1 MIEVEMMNYLSGKPR
16 DYGVVLGSFSPMH
29 TGHLDLVMAAKKLCK
44 HGAIIAVCGLDG
56 DRGSRIGLP
65 LERRY
70 EIIKKMFEGDPL
82 VHVIMMKDNDI
93 GIAGYND
100 HWKEWLDALGHKMAE
115 LVYGNDVGL
124 WKRRSLLKR
133 TTIFTGEVSY
143 AKAILSL
150 TYEQSI
156 LSLTKRGPNVYVMS
170 RELNKISATQIRKE
184 PMKYW
189 DEIIGCEFKAQFV
202 KRVLIIGTAS
212 EGKSTLTQDLARYFG
227 VGYTEEYGH
236 VYLAATNGKEPMP
249 DDTKLTVDDYIR
261 FLDEQYR
268 VNSSCLYKV
277 NICDSDAMTTL
288 MYAKYYSM
296 DDRYAITEEDYKRI
310 EAHAKFLKYDA
321 IFVLPPKKDSW
332 VQDGSRD
339 CLTNSFEDR
348 KKQYQVLMSIIG
360 QHYCTED
367 IVYLNGTY
375 HENFMRARDKIKR
388 LLSD

>member
-1 MIEVEMMNYLSGKPR
+1 MFDVEIENIDDLPR
-16 DYGVVLGSFSPMH
+16 EYGVVLGSFSPMH
-29 TGHLDLVMAAKKLCK
+29 TGHLDLVMAAKKLCSK
-44 HGAIIAVCGLDG
+44 GAIIAVCGLDG
-56 DRGSRIGLP
+56 DRGTRIGLSI
-65 LERRY
+65 ERRY

-82 VHVIMMKDNDI
+82 VHVVMMKDNDI
-93 GIAGYND
+93 GIAGYMD
-100 HWKEWLDALGHKMAE
+100 KWAEWLDALSYKLAE
-115 LVYGNDVGL
+115 IVYGNADVS
-124 WKRRSLLKR
+124 KRRLTRLLKR
-133 TTIFTGEVSY
+133 TTIFTGEPSY
-143 AKAILSL
+143 RKAIMKLPD
-150 TYEQSI
+150 
-156 LSLTKRGPNVYVMS
+156 KGPNVCLLS
-170 RELNKISATQIRKE
+170 RTLNTISATKIRNE

-189 DEIIGCEFKAQFV
+189 NEIIGNAFKAQFA

-212 EGKSTLTQDLARYFG
+212 EGKSTLAKDLARYFDA
-227 VGYTEEYGH
+227 GYTEEYGH
-236 VYLAATNGKEPMP
+236 TYIADMNGETPHP
-249 DDTKLTVDDYIR
+249 DDTKLTYDDYIR

-268 VNSSCLYKV
+268 VNSASLNKV

-348 KKQYQVLMSIIG
+348 KKQYQVLMNIIG

-375 HENFMRARDKIKR
+375 HENFMVARHIIR
-388 LLSD
+388 SLLND

>member
-1 MIEVEMMNYLSGKPR
+1 MFDVEIENIDDLPR
-16 DYGVVLGSFSPMH
+16 EYGVVLGSFSPMH
-29 TGHLDLVMAAKKLCK
+29 TGHLDLVMAAKKLCSK
-44 HGAIIAVCGLDG
+44 GAIIAVCGLDG
-56 DRGSRIGLP
+56 DRGTRIGLP
-65 LERRY
+65 IERRY

-82 VHVIMMKDNDI
+82 VHVVMMKDNDI
-93 GIAGYND
+93 GIAGYMD
-100 HWKEWLDALGHKMAE
+100 KWAEWLEALSYKIAE
-115 LVYGNDVGL
+115 VVYGNADIS
-124 WKRRSLLKR
+124 KRKCMKLLQR
-133 TTIFTGEVSY
+133 TTVFTGEESY
-143 AKAILSL
+143 RQAIMSL
-150 TYEQSI
+150 VM
-156 LSLTKRGPNVYVMS
+156 KGPNVFQLS
-170 RELNKISATQIRKE
+170 RELNTISATKIRKQ

-189 DEIIGCEFKAQFV
+189 DEIIGYEFKAQFA

-212 EGKSTLTQDLARYFG
+212 EGKSTLTKDLARYFDAG
-227 VGYTEEYGH
+227 CTEEYGH
-236 VYLAATNGKEPMP
+236 TYIADVNGETPHP
-249 DDTKLTVDDYIR
+249 DDTKLTYDDYIR

-268 VNSSCLYKV
+268 VNSASWHKV

-348 KKQYQVLMSIIG
+348 KKQYQVLMNIIG

>member
-1 MIEVEMMNYLSGKPR
+1 MFDDVINNLCGGPR
-16 DYGVVLGSFSPMH
+16 EYGVVLGSFSPMH
-29 TGHLDLVMAAKKLCK
+29 TGHLDLVMAAKKLCSK
-44 HGAIIAVCGLDG
+44 GAIIAVCGLDG
-56 DRGSRIGLP
+56 DRGTRIGLP
-65 LERRY
+65 IERRY

-82 VHVIMMKDNDI
+82 VHVVMMKDNDI

-100 HWKEWLDALGHKMAE
+100 KWAEWIEALSYKLAE
-115 LVYGNDVGL
+115 VVYGNADVSNR
-124 WKRRSLLKR
+124 KCAKLLKR
-133 TTIFTGEVSY
+133 TTIFTGEPSY
-143 AKAILSL
+143 RKAIMSL
-150 TYEQSI
+150 FS
-156 LSLTKRGPNVYVMS
+156 KGPNVYLLP
-170 RELNKISATQIRKE
+170 RELNTISATKIRKE

-189 DEIIGCEFKAQFV
+189 DEIIGHEFKAQFA

-212 EGKSTLTQDLARYFG
+212 EGKSTLTKDLARYFDAG
-227 VGYTEEYGH
+227 CTEEYGH

-249 DDTKLTVDDYIR
+249 DDTKLTYDDYIR

-268 VNSSCLYKV
+268 VNSASWHKV

-296 DDRYAITEEDYKRI
+296 DDRYAVTEEDYKRI

>member
-1 MIEVEMMNYLSGKPR
+1 MFDDVINNLCGGPR
-16 DYGVVLGSFSPMH
+16 EYGVVLGSFSPMH
-29 TGHLDLVMAAKKLCK
+29 TGHLDLVMAAKKLCSK
-44 HGAIIAVCGLDG
+44 GAIIAVCGLDG
-56 DRGSRIGLP
+56 DRGTRIGLP
-65 LERRY
+65 IERRY

-82 VHVIMMKDNDI
+82 VHVVMMKDNDI

-100 HWKEWLDALGHKMAE
+100 KWAEWIEALSYKLAE
-115 LVYGNDVGL
+115 IVYGNADVS
-124 WKRRSLLKR
+124 KRKCEKLLKR
-133 TTIFTGEVSY
+133 TTIFTGEPSY
-143 AKAILSL
+143 RKAIMSL
-150 TYEQSI
+150 FS
-156 LSLTKRGPNVYVMS
+156 KGPNVYLLP
-170 RELNKISATQIRKE
+170 RELNTISATKIRKD

-189 DEIIGCEFKAQFV
+189 DEIIGHEFKAQFA

-212 EGKSTLTQDLARYFG
+212 EGKSTLTKDLARYFDAG
-227 VGYTEEYGH
+227 CTEEYGH
-236 VYLAATNGKEPMP
+236 VYLSATNGKEPMP
-249 DDTKLTVDDYIR
+249 DDTKLTYDDYIR

-268 VNSSCLYKV
+268 VNSASWHKV

-296 DDRYAITEEDYKRI
+296 DDRYAVTEEDYKRI

-321 IFVLPPKKDSW
+321 IFVLPPKEDSW

-348 KKQYQVLMSIIG
+348 KKQYQVLMNIIG

>member
-1 MIEVEMMNYLSGKPR
+1 MFDDVINNLCGGPR
-16 DYGVVLGSFSPMH
+16 EYGVVLGSFSPMH
-29 TGHLDLVMAAKKLCK
+29 TGHLDLVMAAKKLCSK
-44 HGAIIAVCGLDG
+44 GAIIAVCGLDG
-56 DRGSRIGLP
+56 DRGTRIGLP
-65 LERRY
+65 IERRY
-70 EIIKKMFEGDPL
+70 EIIKKMFDGDPL
-82 VHVIMMKDNDI
+82 VHVVMMKDNDI
-93 GIAGYND
+93 GIAGYMD
-100 HWKEWLDALGHKMAE
+100 KWAEWLDALSYKLAE
-115 LVYGNDVGL
+115 VVYGNADVS
-124 WKRRSLLKR
+124 KRKCTKLLQR
-133 TTIFTGEVSY
+133 TTVFTGEPSY
-143 AKAILSL
+143 RKAIMALL
-150 TYEQSI
+150 G
-156 LSLTKRGPNVYVMS
+156 KGPNVYLLP
-170 RELNKISATQIRKE
+170 RELNTISATKIRKE

-212 EGKSTLTQDLARYFG
+212 EGKSTLTKDLARYFG

-236 VYLAATNGKEPMP
+236 VYLAETNGKEPMP

-288 MYAKYYSM
+288 MYAKYYSK

-375 HENFMRARDKIKR
+375 HENFMRARDKIKS

>member
-1 MIEVEMMNYLSGKPR
+1 MFDDVINNLSGGPR
-16 DYGVVLGSFSPMH
+16 EYGVVLGSFSPMH
-29 TGHLDLVMAAKKLCK
+29 TGHLDLVMAAKKLCSK
-44 HGAIIAVCGLDG
+44 GAIIAVCGLDG
-56 DRGSRIGLP
+56 DRGTRIGLP
-65 LERRY
+65 IERRY

-82 VHVIMMKDNDI
+82 VHVVMMKDNDI
-93 GIAGYND
+93 GIAGYMD
-100 HWKEWLDALGHKMAE
+100 KWSEWLEALSYKLAE
-115 LVYGNDVGL
+115 VVYGNADVS
-124 WKRRSLLKR
+124 KRKCAKLLQR
-133 TTIFTGEVSY
+133 TTVFTGEPSY
-143 AKAILSL
+143 RKAIMALL
-150 TYEQSI
+150 G
-156 LSLTKRGPNVYVMS
+156 KGPNVYLLP
-170 RELNKISATQIRKE
+170 RELNTISATKIRKE

-212 EGKSTLTQDLARYFG
+212 EGKSTLTKDLARYFG

-249 DDTKLTVDDYIR
+249 DDTKLTYDDYIR

-288 MYAKYYSM
+288 MYAKYYSK

-375 HENFMRARDKIKR
+375 HENFMRARDKIKS

>member
-1 MIEVEMMNYLSGKPR
+1 MFDDVINNLCGGPR
-16 DYGVVLGSFSPMH
+16 EYGVVLGSFSPMH
-29 TGHLDLVMAAKKLCK
+29 TGHLDLVMAAKKLCSK
-44 HGAIIAVCGLDG
+44 GAIIAVCGLDG
-56 DRGSRIGLP
+56 DRGTRIGLP
-65 LERRY
+65 IERRY

-82 VHVIMMKDNDI
+82 VHVVMMKDNDI

-100 HWKEWLDALGHKMAE
+100 KWAEWIEALSYKLAE
-115 LVYGNDVGL
+115 IVYGNADVS
-124 WKRRSLLKR
+124 KRKCEKLLKR
-133 TTIFTGEVSY
+133 TTIFTGEPSY
-143 AKAILSL
+143 RKAIMSL
-150 TYEQSI
+150 FS
-156 LSLTKRGPNVYVMS
+156 KGPNVYLLP
-170 RELNKISATQIRKE
+170 RELNTISATKIRKD

-189 DEIIGCEFKAQFV
+189 DEIIGHEFKAQFA

-212 EGKSTLTQDLARYFG
+212 EGKSTLTKDLARYFDAG
-227 VGYTEEYGH
+227 CTEEYGH

-249 DDTKLTVDDYIR
+249 DDTKLTYDDYIR

-268 VNSSCLYKV
+268 VNSASWHKV

-296 DDRYAITEEDYKRI
+296 DDRYVVSEEDYKRI

-375 HENFMRARDKIKR
+375 HENFMRARDKIKS

>member
-1 MIEVEMMNYLSGKPR
+1 MLEDVINDLCGGPR
-16 DYGVVLGSFSPMH
+16 EYGVVLGSFSPMH
-29 TGHLDLVMAAKKLCK
+29 TGHLDLVMAAKKLCSK
-44 HGAIIAVCGLDG
+44 GAIIAVCGLDG
-56 DRGSRIGLP
+56 DRGTRIGLP
-65 LERRY
+65 IERRY

-82 VHVIMMKDNDI
+82 VHVVMMKDNDI
-93 GIAGYND
+93 GIAGYMD
-100 HWKEWLDALGHKMAE
+100 KWAEWIEALSYKLAE
-115 LVYGNDVGL
+115 IVYGDADVS
-124 WKRRSLLKR
+124 KRTCMKLLRR
-133 TTIFTGEVSY
+133 TTIFTGEASY
-143 AKAILSL
+143 RQAIMSL
-150 TYEQSI
+150 VM
-156 LSLTKRGPNVYVMS
+156 KGPNVFQLS
-170 RELNKISATQIRKE
+170 RELNTISATKIRKQ

-189 DEIIGCEFKAQFV
+189 DEIIGDAFKAQFA

-212 EGKSTLTQDLARYFG
+212 EGKSTLTKDLARYFDAG
-227 VGYTEEYGH
+227 CTEEYGH
-236 VYLAATNGKEPMP
+236 TYIADVNGETPHP
-249 DDTKLTVDDYIR
+249 DDTKLTYDDYIR

-268 VNSSCLYKV
+268 VNSASCHKV
-277 NICDSDAMTTL
+277 NLCDSDAMTTL

-348 KKQYQVLMSIIG
+348 KKQYQVLMNIIG

-375 HENFMRARDKIKR
+375 HENFMRGRDKIKS
-388 LLSD
+388 LLSE

>member
-1 MIEVEMMNYLSGKPR
+1 MFDNVINNICGAPR
-16 DYGVVLGSFSPMH
+16 EYGVVLGSFSPMH
-29 TGHLDLVMAAKKLCK
+29 TGHLDLVMAAKKLCSK
-44 HGAIIAVCGLDG
+44 GAIIAVCGLDG
-56 DRGSRIGLP
+56 DRGTRIGLP
-65 LERRY
+65 IERRY

-82 VHVIMMKDNDI
+82 VHVVMMKDNDI

-100 HWKEWLDALGHKMAE
+100 KWAEWIEALSYKLAE
-115 LVYGNDVGL
+115 IVYGNADVS
-124 WKRRSLLKR
+124 KRKCEKLLKR
-133 TTIFTGEVSY
+133 MTIFTGEPPY
-143 AKAILSL
+143 RKAIMSL
-150 TYEQSI
+150 FS
-156 LSLTKRGPNVYVMS
+156 KGPNVYLLS
-170 RELNKISATQIRKE
+170 RKLNTISATKIRNE

-202 KRVLIIGTAS
+202 KRVLIIGTSS
-212 EGKSTLTQDLARYFG
+212 EGKSTLTKDLARYFG

-236 VYLAATNGKEPMP
+236 TYIANVNGETPHP

-268 VNSSCLYKV
+268 VNSSSLYKV

-296 DDRYAITEEDYKRI
+296 DDRYAVTEEDYKRI

-375 HENFMRARDKIKR
+375 HENYMFARDTIRR
-388 LLSD
+388 LLND

>member
-1 MIEVEMMNYLSGKPR
+1 MFDDVINNLCGGPR
-16 DYGVVLGSFSPMH
+16 EYGVVLGSFSPMH
-29 TGHLDLVMAAKKLCK
+29 TGHLDLVMAAKKLCSK
-44 HGAIIAVCGLDG
+44 GAIIAVCGLDG
-56 DRGSRIGLP
+56 DRGTRIGLP
-65 LERRY
+65 IERRY

-82 VHVIMMKDNDI
+82 VHVVMMKDNDI
-93 GIAGYND
+93 GIAGYMD
-100 HWKEWLDALGHKMAE
+100 KWAEWIEALSYKLAE
-115 LVYGNDVGL
+115 IVYGNADVS
-124 WKRRSLLKR
+124 KRKCEKLLQR
-133 TTIFTGEVSY
+133 TTIFTGEPSY
-143 AKAILSL
+143 RKAIMSVFR
-150 TYEQSI
+150 
-156 LSLTKRGPNVYVMS
+156 KGPNVYLLS
-170 RELNKISATQIRKE
+170 RELNTISATKIRKE

-189 DEIIGCEFKAQFV
+189 NEIIGHEFKAQFA

-212 EGKSTLTQDLARYFG
+212 EGKSTLTKDLARYFDAG
-227 VGYTEEYGH
+227 CTEEYGH

-249 DDTKLTVDDYIR
+249 DDTKLTYDDYIR

-268 VNSSCLYKV
+268 VNSASWHKV

-296 DDRYAITEEDYKRI
+296 DDRYAVTEEDYKRI

-348 KKQYQVLMSIIG
+348 KKQYQVLMNIIG

>member
-1 MIEVEMMNYLSGKPR
+1 MFDDVINNLCGGPR
-16 DYGVVLGSFSPMH
+16 EYGVVLGSFSPMH
-29 TGHLDLVMAAKKLCK
+29 TGHLDLVMAAKKLCSK
-44 HGAIIAVCGLDG
+44 GAIIAVCGLDG
-56 DRGSRIGLP
+56 DRGTRIGLP
-65 LERRY
+65 IERRY

-82 VHVIMMKDNDI
+82 VHVVMMKDNDI
-93 GIAGYND
+93 GIAGYMD
-100 HWKEWLDALGHKMAE
+100 KWGEWIEALSYKLAE
-115 LVYGNDVGL
+115 IVYGDADVS
-124 WKRRSLLKR
+124 KRKCMKLLQR
-133 TTIFTGEVSY
+133 TTIFTGEPSY
-143 AKAILSL
+143 RKAILSVF
-150 TYEQSI
+150 
-156 LSLTKRGPNVYVMS
+156 TKGPNVYLLP
-170 RELNKISATQIRKE
+170 RELNTISATKIRKE

-212 EGKSTLTQDLARYFG
+212 EGKSTLTKDLARYFG

-261 FLDEQYR
+261 FLDEQYS
-268 VNSSCLYKV
+268 VNSSSLYKV

-296 DDRYAITEEDYKRI
+296 DDRYAVTEEDYKRI

-375 HENFMRARDKIKR
+375 HENFMRARDKIKC

>member
-1 MIEVEMMNYLSGKPR
+1 
-16 DYGVVLGSFSPMH
+16 
-29 TGHLDLVMAAKKLCK
+29 MAAKKLCSK
-44 HGAIIAVCGLDG
+44 GAIIAVCGLDG
-56 DRGSRIGLP
+56 DRGTRIGLP
-65 LERRY
+65 IERRY

-82 VHVIMMKDNDI
+82 VHVVMMKDNDI
-93 GIAGYND
+93 GIAGYMD
-100 HWKEWLDALGHKMAE
+100 KWSEWLEALSYKLAE
-115 LVYGNDVGL
+115 IVYGNADVSNR
-124 WKRRSLLKR
+124 KCEKLLKR
-133 TTIFTGEVSY
+133 TTIFTGEPSY
-143 AKAILSL
+143 RKAILSAF
-150 TYEQSI
+150 
-156 LSLTKRGPNVYVMS
+156 TKGPNVYLLS
-170 RELNKISATQIRKE
+170 RELNTISATKIRKE

-189 DEIIGCEFKAQFV
+189 NEIIGHEFKAQFA

-212 EGKSTLTQDLARYFG
+212 EGKSTLTKDLARYFDAG
-227 VGYTEEYGH
+227 CTEEYGH
-236 VYLAATNGKEPMP
+236 VYLAETNGKEPMP
-249 DDTKLTVDDYIR
+249 DDTKLTYDDYIR

-268 VNSSCLYKV
+268 VNSASWHKV

-288 MYAKYYSM
+288 MYAKYYSK
-296 DDRYAITEEDYKRI
+296 DDRYAITEDDYKRI

-375 HENFMRARDKIKR
+375 HENYMRARDTIRR
-388 LLSD
+388 LLDD

>member
-1 MIEVEMMNYLSGKPR
+1 MLEDVFNSISGGPR
-16 DYGVVLGSFSPMH
+16 EYGIVLGSFSPMH
-29 TGHLDLVMAAKKLCK
+29 TGHLDLVMAAKKLCSK
-44 HGAIIAVCGLDG
+44 GAIIAVCGLDG
-56 DRGSRIGLP
+56 DRGTKIGLP
-65 LERRY
+65 IERRY
-70 EIIKKMFEGDPL
+70 EIIKNMFEGDPL
-82 VHVIMMKDNDI
+82 VHVVMMKDNDI
-93 GIAGYND
+93 GIAGYMD
-100 HWKEWLDALGHKMAE
+100 KWAEWLEALSYKIAE
-115 LVYGNDVGL
+115 VVYGNADIS
-124 WKRRSLLKR
+124 KRKCMKLLQR
-133 TTIFTGEVSY
+133 TTVFTGEESY
-143 AKAILSL
+143 RQAIMSL
-150 TYEQSI
+150 VM
-156 LSLTKRGPNVYVMS
+156 KGPNVFQLS
-170 RELNKISATQIRKE
+170 RELNTISATKIRKQ

-212 EGKSTLTQDLARYFG
+212 EGKSTLTKDLARYFG

-236 VYLAATNGKEPMP
+236 TYIADVNGETPYP

-268 VNSSCLYKV
+268 VNSSSLYKV

-296 DDRYAITEEDYKRI
+296 DDRYAVTEEDYKRI

-348 KKQYQVLMSIIG
+348 KKQYQVLMNIIG

>member
-1 MIEVEMMNYLSGKPR
+1 MFDDVINNLCGGPR
-16 DYGVVLGSFSPMH
+16 EYGVVLGSFSPMH
-29 TGHLDLVMAAKKLCK
+29 TGHLDLVMAAKKLCSK
-44 HGAIIAVCGLDG
+44 GAIIAVCGLDG
-56 DRGSRIGLP
+56 DRGTRIGLP
-65 LERRY
+65 IERRY

-82 VHVIMMKDNDI
+82 VHVVMMKDNDI
-93 GIAGYND
+93 GIAGYMD
-100 HWKEWLDALGHKMAE
+100 KWAEWIEALSYKLAE
-115 LVYGNDVGL
+115 IVYGNADVS
-124 WKRRSLLKR
+124 KRKCDKLLKR
-133 TTIFTGEVSY
+133 TTIFTGEPSY
-143 AKAILSL
+143 RKAILSVF
-150 TYEQSI
+150 
-156 LSLTKRGPNVYVMS
+156 TKGPNVYLLP
-170 RELNKISATQIRKE
+170 RELNTISATKIRKE

-212 EGKSTLTQDLARYFG
+212 EGKSTLTKDLARYFG

-261 FLDEQYR
+261 FLDEQYS
-268 VNSSCLYKV
+268 VNSSSLYKV

-296 DDRYAITEEDYKRI
+296 DDRYVVSEEDYKRI

-375 HENFMRARDKIKR
+375 HENFMRARDKIKS

>member
-1 MIEVEMMNYLSGKPR
+1 MLEDVFNSISGCPR
-16 DYGVVLGSFSPMH
+16 EYGIVLGSFSPMH
-29 TGHLDLVMAAKKLCK
+29 TGHLDLVMAAKKLCSK
-44 HGAIIAVCGLDG
+44 GAIIAVCGLDG
-56 DRGSRIGLP
+56 DRGTKIGLP
-65 LERRY
+65 IERRY
-70 EIIKKMFEGDPL
+70 EIIKNMFEGDPL
-82 VHVIMMKDNDI
+82 VHVVMMKDNDI
-93 GIAGYND
+93 GIAGYMD
-100 HWKEWLDALGHKMAE
+100 KWAEWLEALSYKIAE
-115 LVYGNDVGL
+115 VVYGNADIS
-124 WKRRSLLKR
+124 KRKCMKLLQR
-133 TTIFTGEVSY
+133 TTVFTGEESY
-143 AKAILSL
+143 RQAIMSL
-150 TYEQSI
+150 VM
-156 LSLTKRGPNVYVMS
+156 KGPNVFQLS
-170 RELNKISATQIRKE
+170 RELNTISATKIRKQ

-189 DEIIGCEFKAQFV
+189 DEIIGYEFKAQFA

-212 EGKSTLTQDLARYFG
+212 EGKSTLTKDLARYLDAG
-227 VGYTEEYGH
+227 CTEEYGH
-236 VYLAATNGKEPMP
+236 TYIADVNGETPHP
-249 DDTKLTVDDYIR
+249 DDTKLTYDDYIR

-268 VNSSCLYKV
+268 VNSASWHKV

-348 KKQYQVLMSIIG
+348 KKQYQVLMNIIG

>member
-1 MIEVEMMNYLSGKPR
+1 MLDEMFNNIGGGPR
-16 DYGVVLGSFSPMH
+16 EYGVVLGSFSPMH
-29 TGHLDLVMAAKKLCK
+29 TGHLDLIMAAKKLCSK
-44 HGAIIAVCGLDG
+44 GAIIAVCGLDG
-56 DRGSRIGLP
+56 DRGTKIGLP
-65 LERRY
+65 IERRY
-70 EIIKKMFEGDPL
+70 EIIKSMFEGDPL
-82 VHVIMMKDNDI
+82 VHVVMMKDNDI
-93 GIAGYND
+93 GIAGYMD
-100 HWKEWLDALGHKMAE
+100 KWDEWIGALSYKLAE
-115 LVYGNDVGL
+115 IVYGNADVS
-124 WKRRSLLKR
+124 KRKCMKLLQH
-133 TTIFTGEVSY
+133 TTIFTGEPSY
-143 AKAILSL
+143 RQAILSL
-150 TYEQSI
+150 F
-156 LSLTKRGPNVYVMS
+156 TKGPNVFLLS
-170 RELNKISATQIRKE
+170 RDLNQISATTIRKH

-212 EGKSTLTQDLARYFG
+212 EGKSTLTKDLARYFG

-236 VYLAATNGKEPMP
+236 VYLASTNGKEPMP

-268 VNSSCLYKV
+268 VNSSSLYKV

-288 MYAKYYSM
+288 MYAKYYSK

-348 KKQYQVLMSIIG
+348 KKQYQVLMSII
-360 QHYCTED
+360 
-367 IVYLNGTY
+367 
-375 HENFMRARDKIKR
+375 
-388 LLSD
+388 

>member
-1 MIEVEMMNYLSGKPR
+1 MFDDVINNLCGGPR
-16 DYGVVLGSFSPMH
+16 EYGVVLGSFSPMH
-29 TGHLDLVMAAKKLCK
+29 TGHLDLVMAAKKLCSK
-44 HGAIIAVCGLDG
+44 GAIIAVCGLDG
-56 DRGSRIGLP
+56 DRGTRIGLP
-65 LERRY
+65 IERRY

-82 VHVIMMKDNDI
+82 VHVVMMKDNDI
-93 GIAGYND
+93 GIAGYMD
-100 HWKEWLDALGHKMAE
+100 KWGEWIEALSYKLAE
-115 LVYGNDVGL
+115 IVYGDADVS
-124 WKRRSLLKR
+124 KRKCMKLLQR
-133 TTIFTGEVSY
+133 TTIFTGEPSY
-143 AKAILSL
+143 RKAILSVF
-150 TYEQSI
+150 
-156 LSLTKRGPNVYVMS
+156 TKGPNVYLLP
-170 RELNKISATQIRKE
+170 RELNTISATKIRKE

-189 DEIIGCEFKAQFV
+189 DEIIGCEFKTQFV

-212 EGKSTLTQDLARYFG
+212 EGKSTLTKDLARYFG

-261 FLDEQYR
+261 FLDEQYS
-268 VNSSCLYKV
+268 VNSSSLYKV

-296 DDRYAITEEDYKRI
+296 DDRYVVSEEDYKRI

-375 HENFMRARDKIKR
+375 HENFMRARDKIKC

>member
-1 MIEVEMMNYLSGKPR
+1 MFDDVINNLCGGPR
-16 DYGVVLGSFSPMH
+16 EYGVVLGSFSPMH
-29 TGHLDLVMAAKKLCK
+29 TGHLDLVMAAKKLCSK
-44 HGAIIAVCGLDG
+44 GAIIAVCGLDG
-56 DRGSRIGLP
+56 DRGTRIGLP
-65 LERRY
+65 IERRY

-82 VHVIMMKDNDI
+82 VHVVMMKDNDI
-93 GIAGYND
+93 GIAGYMD
-100 HWKEWLDALGHKMAE
+100 KWAEWIEALSYKLAE
-115 LVYGNDVGL
+115 IVYGNADVS
-124 WKRRSLLKR
+124 KRKCMKLLQR
-133 TTIFTGEVSY
+133 TTIFTGEPSY
-143 AKAILSL
+143 RKAILSL
-150 TYEQSI
+150 F
-156 LSLTKRGPNVYVMS
+156 TKGPNVYLLP
-170 RELNKISATQIRKE
+170 RELNTISATKIRKE

-212 EGKSTLTQDLARYFG
+212 EGKSTLTKDLARYFG

-261 FLDEQYR
+261 FLDEQYS
-268 VNSSCLYKV
+268 VNSSSLYKV

-296 DDRYAITEEDYKRI
+296 DDRYVVSEEDYKRI

-375 HENFMRARDKIKR
+375 HENFMRARDKIKC
-388 LLSD
+388 LLSE

>member
-1 MIEVEMMNYLSGKPR
+1 MFDDVINNLCGGPR
-16 DYGVVLGSFSPMH
+16 EYGVVLGSFSPMH
-29 TGHLDLVMAAKKLCK
+29 TGHLDLVMAAKKLCSK
-44 HGAIIAVCGLDG
+44 GAIIAVCGLDG
-56 DRGSRIGLP
+56 DRGTRIGLP
-65 LERRY
+65 IERRY

-82 VHVIMMKDNDI
+82 VHVVMMKDNDI

-100 HWKEWLDALGHKMAE
+100 KWAEWIEALSYKLAE
-115 LVYGNDVGL
+115 IVYGNADVS
-124 WKRRSLLKR
+124 KRKCDKLLKR
-133 TTIFTGEVSY
+133 TTIFTGEPSY
-143 AKAILSL
+143 RKAIMSL
-150 TYEQSI
+150 FS
-156 LSLTKRGPNVYVMS
+156 KGPNVYLLP
-170 RELNKISATQIRKE
+170 RELNTISATKIRKE

-189 DEIIGCEFKAQFV
+189 DEIIGYEFKAQFA

-212 EGKSTLTQDLARYFG
+212 EGKSTLTKDLARYFDAG
-227 VGYTEEYGH
+227 CTEEYGH

-249 DDTKLTVDDYIR
+249 DDTKLTYDDYIR

-268 VNSSCLYKV
+268 VNSASWHKV

-296 DDRYAITEEDYKRI
+296 DDRYAVTEEDYKRI

-375 HENFMRARDKIKR
+375 HENFMKARDKIKC

>member
-1 MIEVEMMNYLSGKPR
+1 MFDDVINNLCGGPR
-16 DYGVVLGSFSPMH
+16 EYGVVLGSFSPMH
-29 TGHLDLVMAAKKLCK
+29 TGHLDLVMAAKKLCSK
-44 HGAIIAVCGLDG
+44 GAIIAVCGLDG
-56 DRGSRIGLP
+56 DRGTRIGLP
-65 LERRY
+65 IERRY

-82 VHVIMMKDNDI
+82 VHVVMMKDNDI

-100 HWKEWLDALGHKMAE
+100 KWAEWIEALSYKLAE
-115 LVYGNDVGL
+115 IVYGNADVSNR
-124 WKRRSLLKR
+124 KCEKLLKR
-133 TTIFTGEVSY
+133 TTIFTGEPSY
-143 AKAILSL
+143 RKAILSAF
-150 TYEQSI
+150 
-156 LSLTKRGPNVYVMS
+156 TKGPNVYLLS
-170 RELNKISATQIRKE
+170 RELNTISATKIRKE

-189 DEIIGCEFKAQFV
+189 DEIIGCEFKAQFA

-212 EGKSTLTQDLARYFG
+212 EGKSTLTKDLARYFDAG
-227 VGYTEEYGH
+227 CTEEYGH

-249 DDTKLTVDDYIR
+249 DDTKLTYDDYIR

-268 VNSSCLYKV
+268 VNSASWHKV

-367 IVYLNGTY
+367 IVYLNGDY
-375 HENFMRARDKIKR
+375 HENFIKARDKIKE
-388 LLSD
+388 LLFD

>member
-1 MIEVEMMNYLSGKPR
+1 MFDVEIENIDDLPR
-16 DYGVVLGSFSPMH
+16 EYGVVLGSFSPMH
-29 TGHLDLVMAAKKLCK
+29 TGHLDLVMAAKKLCSK
-44 HGAIIAVCGLDG
+44 GAIIAVCGLDG
-56 DRGSRIGLP
+56 DRGTRIGLSI
-65 LERRY
+65 ERRY

-82 VHVIMMKDNDI
+82 VHVVMMKDNDI
-93 GIAGYND
+93 GIAGYMD
-100 HWKEWLDALGHKMAE
+100 KWAEWLDALSYKLAE
-115 LVYGNDVGL
+115 IVYGNADVS
-124 WKRRSLLKR
+124 KRRLTRLLKR
-133 TTIFTGEVSY
+133 TTIFTGEPSY
-143 AKAILSL
+143 RKAIMKLPD
-150 TYEQSI
+150 
-156 LSLTKRGPNVYVMS
+156 KGPNVCLLS
-170 RELNKISATQIRKE
+170 RTLNTISATKIRNE

-189 DEIIGCEFKAQFV
+189 NEIIGNAFKAQFA

-212 EGKSTLTQDLARYFG
+212 EGKSTLAKDLARYFDAG
-227 VGYTEEYGH
+227 CTEEYGH
-236 VYLAATNGKEPMP
+236 TYIADANGETPHP
-249 DDTKLTVDDYIR
+249 DDTKLTYDDYIR

-268 VNSSCLYKV
+268 VNSASWHKV

-348 KKQYQVLMSIIG
+348 KKQYQVLMNIIG

-367 IVYLNGTY
+367 IVYLNGNY
-375 HENFMRARDKIKR
+375 HENFMVARHIIR
-388 LLSD
+388 SLLND

>member
-1 MIEVEMMNYLSGKPR
+1 MFDVEIKNIDGRPR
-16 DYGVVLGSFSPMH
+16 EYGIVLGSFSPMH
-29 TGHLDLVMAAKKLCK
+29 TGHLDLVMAAKKLCSK
-44 HGAIIAVCGLDG
+44 GAIIAVCGLDG
-56 DRGSRIGLP
+56 DRGTKIGLP
-65 LERRY
+65 IERRY
-70 EIIKKMFEGDPL
+70 EIIKNMFEGDPL
-82 VHVIMMKDNDI
+82 VHVVMMKDNDI
-93 GIAGYND
+93 GIAGYMGK
-100 HWKEWLDALGHKMAE
+100 WPEWLEALSYKIAE
-115 LVYGNDVGL
+115 VVYGNADIS
-124 WKRRSLLKR
+124 KRKCMKLLQR
-133 TTIFTGEVSY
+133 TTVFTGEESY
-143 AKAILSL
+143 RQAIMSL
-150 TYEQSI
+150 VM
-156 LSLTKRGPNVYVMS
+156 KGPNVFQLS
-170 RELNKISATQIRKE
+170 RELNTISATKIRKQ

-212 EGKSTLTQDLARYFG
+212 EGKSTLTKDLARYFDAG
-227 VGYTEEYGH
+227 CTEEYGH
-236 VYLAATNGKEPMP
+236 TYIADVNGETPHP
-249 DDTKLTVDDYIR
+249 DDTKLTYDDYIR

-268 VNSSCLYKV
+268 VNSASWHKV

-296 DDRYAITEEDYKRI
+296 DDRYAVTEEDYKRI

-348 KKQYQVLMSIIG
+348 KKQYQVLMNIIG

-375 HENFMRARDKIKR
+375 HENFMRARDKIKS

>member
-1 MIEVEMMNYLSGKPR
+1 MFDDVINNLCGGPR
-16 DYGVVLGSFSPMH
+16 EYGVVLGSFSPMH
-29 TGHLDLVMAAKKLCK
+29 TGHLDLVMAAKKLCSK
-44 HGAIIAVCGLDG
+44 GAIIAVCGLDG
-56 DRGSRIGLP
+56 DRGTRIGLP
-65 LERRY
+65 IERRY

-82 VHVIMMKDNDI
+82 VHVVMMKDNDI

-100 HWKEWLDALGHKMAE
+100 KWAEWIEALSYKLAE
-115 LVYGNDVGL
+115 IVYGNADVSNR
-124 WKRRSLLKR
+124 KCEKLLKR
-133 TTIFTGEVSY
+133 TTIFTGEPSY
-143 AKAILSL
+143 RKAILSAF
-150 TYEQSI
+150 
-156 LSLTKRGPNVYVMS
+156 TKGPNVYLLS
-170 RELNKISATQIRKE
+170 RELNTISATKIRKE

-189 DEIIGCEFKAQFV
+189 DEIIGCEFKAQFA

-212 EGKSTLTQDLARYFG
+212 EGKSTLTKDLARYFDAG
-227 VGYTEEYGH
+227 CTEEYGH

-249 DDTKLTVDDYIR
+249 DDTKLTYDDYIR

-268 VNSSCLYKV
+268 VNSASWHKV

-339 CLTNSFEDR
+339 CLTNSFDDR

-367 IVYLNGTY
+367 IVYLNGDY
-375 HENFMRARDKIKR
+375 HENFIKARDKIKE
-388 LLSD
+388 LLFD

>member
-1 MIEVEMMNYLSGKPR
+1 MFEDEINNLFGGPR
-16 DYGVVLGSFSPMH
+16 EYGVVLGSFSPMH
-29 TGHLDLVMAAKKLCK
+29 TGHLDLVMAAKKLCSK
-44 HGAIIAVCGLDG
+44 GAIIAVCGLDG
-56 DRGSRIGLP
+56 DRGTKIGLP
-65 LERRY
+65 IERRY

-82 VHVIMMKDNDI
+82 VHVVMMKDNDI

-100 HWKEWLDALGHKMAE
+100 KWAEWIEALSYKLAEIVYDNADASNRKCA
-115 LVYGNDVGL
+115 
-124 WKRRSLLKR
+124 KLLKR
-133 TTIFTGEVSY
+133 TTIFTGEPSY
-143 AKAILSL
+143 RKAIMSL
-150 TYEQSI
+150 FS
-156 LSLTKRGPNVYVMS
+156 KGPNVYMLS
-170 RELNKISATQIRKE
+170 RELNTISATKIREE

-189 DEIIGCEFKAQFV
+189 DEIIGYEFKAQFA

-212 EGKSTLTQDLARYFG
+212 EGKSTLAKDLARYFDAG
-227 VGYTEEYGH
+227 CTEEYGH
-236 VYLAATNGKEPMP
+236 TYIADVNGETPHP
-249 DDTKLTVDDYIR
+249 DDTKLTYDDYIR

-268 VNSSCLYKV
+268 VNSASWHKV

-296 DDRYAITEEDYKRI
+296 DDRYAVTEEDYKRI

>member
-1 MIEVEMMNYLSGKPR
+1 MFDDVINNLCGGPR
-16 DYGVVLGSFSPMH
+16 EYGVVLGSFSPMH
-29 TGHLDLVMAAKKLCK
+29 TGHLDLVMAAKKLCSK
-44 HGAIIAVCGLDG
+44 GAIIAVCGLDG
-56 DRGSRIGLP
+56 DRGTRIGLP
-65 LERRY
+65 IERRY

-82 VHVIMMKDNDI
+82 VHVVMMKDNDI

-100 HWKEWLDALGHKMAE
+100 KWAEWIEALSYKLAE
-115 LVYGNDVGL
+115 IVYGNADVS
-124 WKRRSLLKR
+124 KRKCMKLLQK
-133 TTIFTGEVSY
+133 TTVFTGEPSY
-143 AKAILSL
+143 RKAILSVF
-150 TYEQSI
+150 
-156 LSLTKRGPNVYVMS
+156 TKGPNVYLLS
-170 RELNKISATQIRKE
+170 RELNTISATKIRKE

-212 EGKSTLTQDLARYFG
+212 EGKSTLTKDLARYFG

-261 FLDEQYR
+261 FLDEQYS
-268 VNSSCLYKV
+268 VNSSSLYKV

-296 DDRYAITEEDYKRI
+296 DDRYVVSEEDYKRI

-348 KKQYQVLMSIIG
+348 KKQYQVLMNIIG

-375 HENFMRARDKIKR
+375 HENFMRARDKIKS